1 MMSGKELFKGIGGP
15 CPPPRLQTF
24 EKIYIPV
31 CALIKR
37 ILILALKFIYLTP
50 P

>member
-24 EKIYIPV
+24 EKIYIPI